1 MSLAVS
7 KKTRLARLEAAITA
21 GRQRSLAERLGE
33 ARKRA
38 QTTPRRSPDEY
49 LEHCRR
55 GAEAAPRSALAARLL
70 RAAIRLKEHDRD
82 A

>member
-55 GAEAAPRSALAARLL
+55 FTEASPRSALAARLL
-70 RAAIRLKEHDRD
+70 HAAIRLKEYDRD

>member
-49 LEHCRR
+49 LEHYRR
-55 GAEAAPRSALAARLL
+55 VAEAAPHSALAARLL
-70 RAAIRLKEHDRD
+70 RAAIRLKERTR
-82 A
+82 

>member
-49 LEHCRR
+49 LKHCRR
-55 GAEAAPRSALAARLL
+55 FTEAFPRSTLAARLL
-70 RAAIRLKEHDRD
+70 RAAIRLKEYDRD

>member
-21 GRQRSLAERLGE
+21 GRQRPLAERLGE

-55 GAEAAPRSALAARLL
+55 GAEASPRSALAARLL